1 MNNTFSFKT
10 YVNQH
15 ITISNTD
22 DCTGYNFLF
31 TIPFDPDINVSRKI
45 AANIWFAWSSYYLDP
60 EDDFTIGREKMLQAT
75 NDLFPDDISNY
86 ETISNA
92 WASVGV
98 GNPLLFGDLNS
109 DLIINIQDIIIL
121 ISSILGSIELTEE
134 QQFIG
139 DTNMDN
145 IIDILDIVAVINI
158 ILGNN

>member
-1 MNNTFSFKT
+1 
-10 YVNQH
+10 
-15 ITISNTD
+15 
-22 DCTGYNFLF
+22 
-31 TIPFDPDINVSRKI
+31 
-45 AANIWFAWSSYYLDP
+45 
-60 EDDFTIGREKMLQAT
+60 MLQAT
-75 NDLFPDDISNY
+75 IDLFPDDISNY

-121 ISSILGSIELTEE
+121 ISSILGSINLTEQ